1 MRRHTLQLVVASK
14 NLHKI
19 REFKT
24 ILSKQPHIDLLTLLD
39 FPDYIPPEETG
50 NSFMQNAILKAEH
63 AAKTLNHWVISDD
76 SGLVVPAL
84 KGAPGIYSARYAG
97 ENATDGDN
105 RIKLLREMQDLNDED
120 RQAYFQCVI
129 ALASPDSL
137 IKCFEG
143 TCEGSVVS
151 QEKGGSGFGY
161 DPVFMKHSYNKTF
174 AELEDSIKNRISHR
188 RKALDKLILHLETIF
203 R

>member
-1 MRRHTLQLVVASK
+1 MRQHTLQLIIASK
-14 NLHKI
+14 NVHKI

-24 ILSKQPHIDLLTLLD
+24 ILSKQPHIDLMSLLD
-39 FPDYIPPEETG
+39 FPDYVPPKETG
-50 NSFMQNAILKAEH
+50 KSFMQNAILKAEH
-63 AAKTLNHWVISDD
+63 AAKALNHWVISDD

-84 KGAPGIYSARYAG
+84 NGAPGVFSSRYAG
-97 ENATDGDN
+97 ENASDKDN
-105 RIKLLREMQDLNDED
+105 RIKLLQQMQNLAEED
-120 RQAYFQCVI
+120 RNAYFHCVI

-143 TCEGSVVS
+143 SCEGTIIS
-151 QEKGGSGFGY
+151 QERGGSGFGY
-161 DPVFMKHSYNKTF
+161 DPLFIKNSYNKTF

-188 RKALDKLILHLETIF
+188 RKALDKLILHLETLF